1 MACVVVAVCVRA
13 CVCVFFLARE
23 FPCIIQRD
31 RDNVEDGELALSYT
45 RQHLNVQWLGIVM

>member
-13 CVCVFFLARE
+13 CVCSSWRGSFLVL
-23 FPCIIQRD
+23 F
-31 RDNVEDGELALSYT
+31 NVIVIMWRMGELALSYT